1 MVPEYASLRQEL
13 LQLAASISRW
23 QLVGFV
29 AAGVAFAAGMASF
42 YGIAIVAA
50 ALIVVAGCVFG
61 IIHDL
66 RSILR
71 IAAYIQAV
79 HEGRDTGAMWETR
92 QEMIAGADIKNP
104 LKPGMTP
111 ILSLLWVGLIT
122 ALAPYISMGLS
133 APTLSIMWHPV
144 YWLQFFGWQSLVALI
159 VPIVWLAFW
168 AYVRRSYKPIYSGEF
183 KQKTM
188 HAFFDSMRRP

>member
-1 MVPEYASLRQEL
+1 MVSEYQSLRQEL
-13 LQLAASISRW
+13 LQLAGSISRW
-23 QLVGFV
+23 QMVGFV
-29 AAGVAFAAGMASF
+29 AAGVALAAG
-42 YGIAIVAA
+42 IAMPFGFGVAA
-50 ALIVVAGCVFG
+50 GALLLTAGCICG

-92 QEMIAGADIKNP
+92 QEMIAGADITNP

-111 ILSLLWVGLIT
+111 ILSLLWAGLVGAIG
-122 ALAPYISMGLS
+122 PYVS
-133 APTLSIMWHPV
+133 V
-144 YWLQFFGWQSLVALI
+144 F
-159 VPIVWLAFW
+159 WLADSLPEITLILSLMPLLAWLVFW
-168 AYVRRSYKPIYSGEF
+168 ANVRQSYTQIYSGEF

-188 HAFFDSMRRP
+188 QAFYESLRRP